1 MGTVINGPVNM
12 METISERFQRPF
24 TAARRSKR
32 SPRGYLMH
40 SGMPHRK
47 DMGLDLPFHSPI
59 LHVPFEPIC
68 PLPCGWDCPVLQL
81 QMTLDHCP
89 DTSAFCWPGFIWTA
103 RLLFCPRFCPADP
116 PHARLPGMYVTAV
129 INTCRPLWSIAA
141 AVWLLVLVNLV
152 FWRILKFFRLVENGW
167 YVWFTLWDD
176 TNSSPDIP
184 CLNTL
189 YQNLFTLQQNSLVLI
204 IFCLLVSADCIVMQN
219 TGVLLAVELEMLR
232 WLNHNAVDTDKE
244 RS

>member
-116 PHARLPGMYVTAV
+116 RHTRLPGMYVTAV

-152 FWRILKFFRLVENGW
+152 FEGFSIFFDWLRMFGMYGSLCEMTPIPPHIPWLNRVQYTFSLCSQKFFG
-167 YVWFTLWDD
+167 
-176 TNSSPDIP
+176 PD
-184 CLNTL
+184 
-189 YQNLFTLQQNSLVLI
+189 F
-204 IFCLLVSADCIVMQN
+204 FLLVGVWCHSYAKH
-219 TGVLLAVELEMLR
+219 GVLLAVELEMLR